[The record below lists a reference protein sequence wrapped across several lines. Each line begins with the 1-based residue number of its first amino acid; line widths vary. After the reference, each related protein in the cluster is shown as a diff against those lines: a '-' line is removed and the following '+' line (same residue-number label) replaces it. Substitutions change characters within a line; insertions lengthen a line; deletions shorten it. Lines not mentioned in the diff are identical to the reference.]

1 MAADGYAQTAFP
13 DRDAELLEV
22 ASMAPPIGGGEQPG
36 VADY

>member
-22 ASMAPPIGGGEQPG
+22 ASMAPPS
-36 VADY
+36 VAASSQA

>member
-22 ASMAPPIGGGEQPG
+22 ASMAPS
-36 VADY
+36 VAAGSEA